1 MISQRVSLAVVI
13 LASWTVPS
21 LAAPP
26 ATAAVEFSSGTE
38 PIAIDENESN
48 PVVISRV
55 FVTCPRNGWIILRAQ
70 AQFGIIDN
78 GDRGTNLMLAITLN
92 GTRLEG
98 AGTFWA
104 IGGEIGSGRQ
114 TPASGQR
121 IDRCNKGDSRTYYFV
136 AAQNNTGDDTVA
148 EAYSLVA
155 EFFDRR
161 F

>member
-1 MISQRVSLAVVI
+1 MFLNRMSLAAAI
-13 LASWTVPS
+13 LAIWSVPS

-26 ATAAVEFSSGTE
+26 ATAAVEFSSGTD
-38 PIAIDENESN
+38 AISINENESN

-55 FVTCPRNGWIILRAQ
+55 FVTCPRNGWIVLRAQ

-78 GDRGTNLMLAITLN
+78 GDGGTNLMFAITLN
-92 GTRLEG
+92 GTRFEG

-104 IGGEIGSGRQ
+104 IGGDIGFGRQ
-114 TPASGQR
+114 SPASGQR
-121 IDRCNKGDSRTYYFV
+121 IDRCNKGDRRTYYFV
-136 AAQNNTGDDTVA
+136 AAQNNIGDDTVA